1 MIIVENL
8 LALLKKKQINFFAG
22 VPDSVL
28 KNFTNKLE
36 SNNTK
41 NLILTN
47 EGSAVATAI
56 GYYLA
61 TQKIP
66 CVYMQNSGLGNAINP
81 LISIAHDKVY
91 KIPMLLIVGWRG
103 APGLKDEPQHI
114 VKGEITTKILKLC
127 GIKHCTIQ
135 SENDFLKLKKLI
147 DYSKKNKRIIAC
159 LIKNKTLKV
168 KKKRIIKKLKIKNNE
183 ITRSYFVEKFLDCIK
198 KNQKIISSTGYL
210 SREVY
215 KK

>member
-36 SNNTK
+36 SNNKK

-183 ITRSYFVEKFLDCIK
+183 ITRS
-198 KNQKIISSTGYL
+198 
-210 SREVY
+210 
-215 KK
+215 

>member
-36 SNNTK
+36 SNNKK

-103 APGLKDEPQHI
+103 APGQKDEPQHEA
-114 VKGEITTKILKLC
+114 KGKITINLLKL
-127 GIKHCTIQ
+127 
-135 SENDFLKLKKLI
+135 
-147 DYSKKNKRIIAC
+147 
-159 LIKNKTLKV
+159 
-168 KKKRIIKKLKIKNNE
+168 LKIPFCIIESDKDF
-183 ITRSYFVEKFLDCIK
+183 ITYPKLD
-198 KNQKIISSTGYL
+198 Y
-210 SREVY
+210 
-215 KK
+215 